1 MSKIYVITEASFE
14 YNDEIYYQGESEGG
28 EPVLAYSTKSAAETA
43 LDIKTREW
51 VDGTRTRYS
60 GLSDYGYS
68 LDEVVDSD
76 KFSELSGVAL
86 EEVEQAWDA
95 HDGSFDTLA
104 LDNLDA
110 TVQSLNITPYKITEI
125 ELS

>member
-28 EPVLAYSTKSAAETA
+28 EPVLAYSTREVAEKA

-60 GLSDYGYS
+60 SLSDYGYEV
-68 LDEVVDSD
+68 DEVVDPE

-86 EEVEQAWDA
+86 EEVEQAWRA
-95 HDGSFDTLA
+95 HDGSFDEMA

-110 TVQSLNITPYKITEI
+110 TVQSLNLTPYKITEI
-125 ELS
+125 ELR